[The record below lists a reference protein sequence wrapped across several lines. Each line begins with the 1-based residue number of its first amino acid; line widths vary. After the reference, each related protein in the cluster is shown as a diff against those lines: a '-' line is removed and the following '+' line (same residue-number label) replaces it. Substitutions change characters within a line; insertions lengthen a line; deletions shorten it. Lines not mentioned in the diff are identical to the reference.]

1 MARRRGYAAGV
12 ATAYGPDLMRLYDRV
27 DSYTHLDLGI
37 GYIHEKSNVRVEGFV
52 NNVTDEA
59 HATQTTI
66 DTGTQEFVFN
76 PPRTF
81 GVRMQV
87 SF

>member
-1 MARRRGYAAGV
+1 MGG
-12 ATAYGPDLMRLYDRV
+12 G
-27 DSYTHLDLGI
+27 
-37 GYIHEKSNVRVEGFV
+37 SNARVEFYM

-59 HATQTTI
+59 HATQAGI
-66 DTGTQEFVFN
+66 DNNTQEFIFN

-81 GVRMQV
+81 GVKLNV